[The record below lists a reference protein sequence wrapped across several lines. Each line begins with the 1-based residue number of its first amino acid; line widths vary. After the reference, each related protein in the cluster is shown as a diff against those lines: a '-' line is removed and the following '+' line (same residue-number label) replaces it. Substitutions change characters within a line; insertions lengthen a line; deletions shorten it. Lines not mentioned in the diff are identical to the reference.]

1 MSTKFSNLH
10 GKYGIITTLAYQKPI
25 NFGIILMRENISSQL
40 QLGEVD
46 VADIQF
52 NPRSRDDIHQL
63 LMGLHHIYTTQEF
76 KNKIFTIL
84 QDLTPNTINFE
95 LGAPGMSRWKIF
107 VLGML
112 RLTINCDYDRLLELA
127 NYHSLLRQ
135 MLGHSLFNE
144 EIYAL
149 QTLKDNVALLT
160 PKILEEINQVI
171 VQAGLKQTRKSK
183 KN

>member
-1 MSTKFSNLH
+1 
-10 GKYGIITTLAYQKPI
+10 
-25 NFGIILMRENISSQL
+25 MRENISSQL
-40 QLGEVD
+40 QLGEVE

-63 LMGLHHIYTTQEF
+63 LMGLHHIYTNNEF

-84 QDLTPNTINFE
+84 QRLTPDTINSE
-95 LGAPGMSRWKIF
+95 LGAPGMNRWKIF

-160 PKILEEINQVI
+160 PQILEEINQVI

>member
-1 MSTKFSNLH
+1 
-10 GKYGIITTLAYQKPI
+10 
-25 NFGIILMRENISSQL
+25 MRENISPQL

-63 LMGLHHIYTTQEF
+63 LTGLHHLYTNAEF
-76 KNKIFTIL
+76 KDKIFTIL
-84 QDLTPNTINFE
+84 QKLTPVNINTE

-112 RLTINCDYDRLLELA
+112 RLNINCDYDRLLELA

-135 MLGHSLFNE
+135 MLGHTKFNE

-149 QTLKDNVALLT
+149 QTIKDNIVLFT
-160 PKILEEINQVI
+160 PEILEEINQVI
-171 VQAGLKQTRKSK
+171 VEAGLRQTRNSK
-183 KN
+183 KK